1 MTDGFLWFLKYI
13 IRLQK
18 KIKKCTIKNPVEFS
32 ILMYFVLPSKF
43 IFSECFRCCHPMT
56 FYSLDLIV
64 VEAENTHARCMYSKK
79 SQDFGGIF
87 FSELICIFHPS
98 FHLKGFTRY
107 KGKLHSSVN
116 IKSKNDMWKI
126 LWFWSNSQN
135 VKASRKPF
143 EFWLKKLTFSG
154 NSVDPWLC
162 PPSSWLYKLSL
173 LVP

>member
-1 MTDGFLWFLKYI
+1 
-13 IRLQK
+13 
-18 KIKKCTIKNPVEFS
+18 
-32 ILMYFVLPSKF
+32 MYFVLPSKF

-79 SQDFGGIF
+79 SQDFGYF
-87 FSELICIFHPS
+87 FSQNLFAFSI
-98 FHLKGFTRY
+98 HLSIWKVLPDRY
-107 KGKLHSSVN
+107 KK
-116 IKSKNDMWKI
+116 IAFFCQNDNWQILEKKI

-154 NSVDPWLC
+154 NSADPWLC